1 MSEFQL
7 SYLIA
12 GDPMKTLPKVLL
24 ISLLGLLYGCATGLT
39 PALSKQ
45 EIVSLPEVD
54 RIQTRELGDRLVGKL
69 ERITMDSVR
78 LNSDWATKE
87 LCWRWT
93 HYQGGNDEAVGTNGK
108 IRKFSPNEVYINGG
122 ILNGTPLDRVAT
134 VAMAFISED
143 RLCWMTEAICA
154 PIAIWERATYIDYSL
169 PYFEQELIFNG
180 RVDNNLKFIYREF
193 SGQMARGAFTQEV
206 QYDLNESNIIGF
218 KGARLE
224 VIEATNRNIT
234 YRLIENFPNRD

>member
-1 MSEFQL
+1 
-7 SYLIA
+7 
-12 GDPMKTLPKVLL
+12 MKTLSKVLL

-69 ERITMDSVR
+69 ERTTMDSVR
-78 LNSDWATKE
+78 LNSDWATKKNFAGVG
-87 LCWRWT
+87 
-93 HYQGGNDEAVGTNGK
+93 HIIKAGMMKPVGTNGK
-108 IRKFSPNEVYINGG
+108 NQEVFSPNEVYINGG
-122 ILNGTPLDRVAT
+122 ILNGTPLDRVVT

-154 PIAIWERATYIDYSL
+154 PIAIWERATYIDYTL